1 MRLTV
6 AVLGTELF
14 SIELCGS
21 KSEVDEENGAASGGQ
36 FELGF
41 RPPRPSWAVL
51 PGEELPA

>member
-14 SIELCGS
+14 SIELCRNE
-21 KSEVDEENGAASGGQ
+21 SEVDEDVGAASGGQ

-41 RPPRPSWAVL
+41 RPPRPSWSLL
-51 PGEELPA
+51 PGADD

>member
-6 AVLGTELF
+6 AVLGTELL

-51 PGEELPA
+51 PGEELPG